1 MISFGIESGS
11 QEILDGLHKGFS
23 LDQAERAVRW
33 TKEAGLRAKG
43 LFMVGSPGE
52 TEETLQQTLSLAL
65 RLPLDEMNLSI
76 LTPYPGT
83 EIYRHAKD
91 SNGFMEDWSRMNA
104 MNCLLMP
111 PALSAG
117 ALEKAYTRII
127 REFYM
132 RPGITFSYLGL
143 LLRSPENCARLAAG
157 LWEGLLNRIK
167 LRPKG

>member
-11 QEILDGLHKGFS
+11 QGILDGLHKGFS
-23 LDQAERAVRW
+23 LEQAERAVRW
-33 TKEAGLRAKG
+33 AKEAGLRAKG
-43 LFMVGSPGE
+43 LFMTGYPGE
-52 TEETLQQTLSLAL
+52 TEETLRQTLSLIL

-83 EIYRHAKD
+83 EIYQRAKS
-91 SNGFMEDWSRMNA
+91 SNEFVEDWSRMNA

-111 PALSAG
+111 PAFSAG

-143 LLRSPENCARLAAG
+143 LLRSPGNCARLATG
-157 LWEGLLNRIK
+157 LWQGLSNLI
-167 LRPKG
+167 RPRPTG